1 MSGFELEDTVPVT
14 LERAV
19 PLADMYVLS
28 PYVWR
33 EREQEQGQEDGAYH
47 LLVRAVNHADDPRQK
62 VARIYHGRSNDGL
75 RFVMDREPVFPPGP
89 GADDHDGC
97 EDPSVAR
104 QGDDYYVF
112 YTGWN
117 GATDTGQLLVA
128 AGPDLARL
136 AKRGPVLPPS
146 TRYQSTKEAEI
157 VPTVEGGWRLFFE
170 YAADGRSQI
179 GLASSRT
186 LDGPWTFDDLPFT
199 ARPDHFDAW
208 HLSTGPVV
216 GQDSERPVMFYNGAT
231 RDTKWRIG
239 WVAFDTALR
248 TVVDRCEQP
257 VIVPP
262 PPTGD
267 ATDIAFA
274 ASAVEQ
280 GDTIWLYYSLSDATL
295 MRATLTRRK
304 T

>member
-1 MSGFELEDTVPVT
+1 MSGFELVETISVT
-14 LERAV
+14 LERQA
-19 PLADMYVLS
+19 PLAGMYVLS

-33 EREQEQGQEDGAYH
+33 EEDTYH

-62 VARIYHGRSNDGL
+62 VARIYHGQSDDGL

-89 GADDHDGC
+89 GADDRDGC

-117 GATDTGQLLVA
+117 QETETGQLLVA
-128 AGPDLARL
+128 AGPDLTHL
-136 AKRGPVLPPS
+136 VKRGPVLPPS

-157 VPTVEGGWRLFFE
+157 VPAAEGGWRLFIE
-170 YAADGRSQI
+170 YAADNRSQI
-179 GLASSRT
+179 GLASSPT
-186 LDGPWTFDDLPFT
+186 LDGPWTYDSPPFT

-216 GQDSERPVMFYNGAT
+216 GQGSERPVMFYNGAT

-239 WVAFDTALR
+239 WVAFDAALR
-248 TVVDRCEQP
+248 TVVDRCDAP

-262 PPTGD
+262 PPEGD

-280 GDTIWLYYSLSDATL
+280 DKTIWLYYSLSDATL
-295 MRATLTRRK
+295 MRATITRR
-304 T
+304 

>member
-1 MSGFELEDTVPVT
+1 MSGFEIEDTRSIT
-14 LERAV
+14 LERVA

-33 EREQEQGQEDGAYH
+33 EQGRERGVYH

-62 VARIYHGRSNDGL
+62 VARIYHGQSDDGA

-97 EDPSVAR
+97 EDPSVAWENGR
-104 QGDDYYVF
+104 YYVF

-117 GATDTGQLLVA
+117 GETETGQLLVA
-128 AGPDLARL
+128 AGPDLAHL

-146 TRYQSTKEAEI
+146 ARYQSTKEAEI
-157 VPTVEGGWRLFFE
+157 VPAGAGGWRLFIE
-170 YAADGRSQI
+170 YAADNRSQI
-179 GLASSRT
+179 GLASART
-186 LDGPWTFDDLPFT
+186 LDGPWTYDDPPFT

-216 GQDSERPVMFYNGAT
+216 GQKSERPVMFYNGAT

-239 WVAFDTALR
+239 WVTFDATLE
-248 TVVDRCEQP
+248 TVVDRCEEP
-257 VIVPP
+257 LIVPP
-262 PPTGD
+262 PPKGT

-280 GDTIWLYYSLSDATL
+280 GERIWLYYSLSDETL
-295 MRATLTRRK
+295 MRATLRRR
-304 T
+304 